1 MARAPDSKS
10 GRWWFESTGR
20 CSAHDH
26 LSPCSSVFICGFSDC
41 VGWALASPGGCSPLA
56 LEAVAVRLR
65 PDAFS
70 SWLRGVTCSIAASQ
84 AVGEG
89 SIPSGA
95 ILISGINRYR
105 PPARVVF
112 GDRIFDAC
120 SVTTG
125 STGFGWFSPVAQI
138 GKSNR
143 SKSCKLPVQV
153 RSGNQWIGAQALG
166 FESSRSSR
174 LVSTR
179 IPIWKCNGLGRRS
192 VVWPVQLFVNLHHL
206 VRCG

>member
-26 LSPCSSVFICGFSDC
+26 SSPCSSVVSPI
-41 VGWALASPGGCSPLA
+41 ASAGHWRAPEVVVLSPL
-56 LEAVAVRLR
+56 RLWR
-65 PDAFS
+65 FNSVPTHFR
-70 SWLRGVTCSIAASQ
+70 L
-84 AVGEG
+84 
-89 SIPSGA
+89 
-95 ILISGINRYR
+95 GINRYR

-112 GDRIFDAC
+112 DSRIFDAC

-125 STGFGWFSPVAQI
+125 STGFGWFTPVAQI

-143 SKSCKLPVQV
+143 LTTCKLPVQV
-153 RSGNQWIGAQALG
+153 RSGHQWIGAQAPGL
-166 FESSRSSR
+166 ESPRSSR

-192 VVWPVQLFVNLHHL
+192 VVSPVALFVNLHQL
-206 VRCG
+206 A